1 MTAAMEKAALRSDF
15 PSAPEPLLGGVVMHH
30 AAIEPGTSDGAAT
43 PHTEWLAFAAE
54 FEASLMHMLD
64 RVESAAAELEQR
76 ASHLG
81 VLLGE
86 AREQAGGTAETARQ
100 AALNSS
106 EVAGRISTMSHS
118 IFSIAHNIE
127 QQATLSTLLHSNSSQ
142 SIEAVDALSSE
153 AAEIKTFVGTIDRIA
168 STTDLLALNAAI
180 EASRGSDAGRGFAVV
195 AQEVKALAGQ
205 SAEATLS
212 VGKLLA
218 RIQHRAHAAK
228 GSLDEVSGAIAQ
240 LNQSAEA
247 IVDAVVEQRT
257 VAQTLGM
264 SAEESVED
272 ADDTARRARDLGAA
286 LDATRTVSIEVE
298 ASAAD
303 ISHSLRDLRQSARDQ
318 FQRIRATASSPQ

>member
-1 MTAAMEKAALRSDF
+1 MVMTAAREKAALLGEF
-15 PSAPEPLLGGVVMHH
+15 PSSPVPLLGGVVMHH

-127 QQATLSTLLHSNSSQ
+127 SQATLRPLLHSNSSQ
-142 SIEAVDALSSE
+142 SI
-153 AAEIKTFVGTIDRIA
+153 
-168 STTDLLALNAAI
+168 
-180 EASRGSDAGRGFAVV
+180 
-195 AQEVKALAGQ
+195 
-205 SAEATLS
+205 
-212 VGKLLA
+212 
-218 RIQHRAHAAK
+218 
-228 GSLDEVSGAIAQ
+228 
-240 LNQSAEA
+240 
-247 IVDAVVEQRT
+247 
-257 VAQTLGM
+257 
-264 SAEESVED
+264 
-272 ADDTARRARDLGAA
+272 
-286 LDATRTVSIEVE
+286 
-298 ASAAD
+298 
-303 ISHSLRDLRQSARDQ
+303 
-318 FQRIRATASSPQ
+318 

>member
-1 MTAAMEKAALRSDF
+1 
-15 PSAPEPLLGGVVMHH
+15 MHH

-127 QQATLSTLLHSNSSQ
+127 QQAKLSTCCTPIHR
-142 SIEAVDALSSE
+142 
-153 AAEIKTFVGTIDRIA
+153 K
-168 STTDLLALNAAI
+168 
-180 EASRGSDAGRGFAVV
+180 ASR
-195 AQEVKALAGQ
+195 
-205 SAEATLS
+205 
-212 VGKLLA
+212 
-218 RIQHRAHAAK
+218 
-228 GSLDEVSGAIAQ
+228 
-240 LNQSAEA
+240 
-247 IVDAVVEQRT
+247 
-257 VAQTLGM
+257 
-264 SAEESVED
+264 
-272 ADDTARRARDLGAA
+272 
-286 LDATRTVSIEVE
+286 
-298 ASAAD
+298 
-303 ISHSLRDLRQSARDQ
+303 
-318 FQRIRATASSPQ
+318 P